1 MNLKPCGANDEF
13 FPRLSATPIVAAIT
27 RQAKSSA
34 TAWDLNGV
42 AFGLNTFTASM
53 VICSLFPDN
62 KTVEIPEPTESA
74 SEQLG

>member
-13 FPRLSATPIVAAIT
+13 LPDFPQRPSWLRSRD
-27 RQAKSSA
+27 RQKSSA

-42 AFGLNTFTASM
+42 ASGLNTFTASM

-74 SEQLG
+74 PEQFG